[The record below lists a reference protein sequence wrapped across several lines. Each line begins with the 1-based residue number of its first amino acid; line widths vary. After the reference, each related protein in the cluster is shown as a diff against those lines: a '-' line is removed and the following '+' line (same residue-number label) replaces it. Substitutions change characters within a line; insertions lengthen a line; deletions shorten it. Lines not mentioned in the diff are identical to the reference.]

1 MFNFWV
7 LILFFAYLSFV
18 RRNETVE
25 ERRIRGSF
33 FEIFPHKKNGMWRW
47 EKYWWIEA
55 SCYVLV
61 MVLGSIILI
70 NI

>member
-1 MFNFWV
+1 MFTLWI

-18 RRNETVE
+18 RRNETIV

-47 EKYWWIEA
+47 KKFWWIEVG
-55 SCYVLV
+55 CYISL
-61 MVLGSIILI
+61 MTLISILY
-70 NI
+70 